1 MKYLVTGGAGFVG
14 SHLCEYLLAHGHSV
28 CVVDNLSTG
37 SASNVAHLRD
47 NPRLT
52 VVFAELSDPYLMAE
66 LVDNVDAVFHLAAA
80 VGVKLI
86 VTDPVH
92 TIETNILGTEL
103 VLKLAAKK
111 SKKVLLTSTS
121 EIYGKSINVPFCE
134 DDDMLFGPSTRGRW
148 SYACS
153 KAIDEF
159 LSLAYHRQF
168 GMPVVIARL
177 FNTVGP
183 RQTGHYG
190 MVLPRFVGQALR
202 NQPISVY
209 GDGTQ
214 TRCFGHVADV
224 VRGLA
229 ALMDAPQAVGEIFN
243 LGNNEEVSINQLAEM
258 VRDMAGSSSSIIH
271 VPYSEA
277 YGENFEDM
285 PRRVPSFD
293 KAAKLVGYR
302 PTFTVREIIASVI
315 EYVAGTIHSDSG
327 AGATVNLPLGSVT
340 RKTQLSA
347 WR

>member
-1 MKYLVTGGAGFVG
+1 MKYLVTGGAGFIG

-28 CVVDNLSTG
+28 WVIDNLSTG
-37 SASNVAHLRD
+37 STSNLARLRAD
-47 NPRLT
+47 PHLT
-52 VVFAELSDPYLMAE
+52 VAFAELSDRHLMAE
-66 LVDNVDAVFHLAAA
+66 LVDTVDAVFHLAAA

-111 SKKVLLTSTS
+111 GKRVLLTSTS
-121 EIYGKSINVPFCE
+121 EVYGKSTKVPFRE

-159 LSLAYHRQF
+159 LGLAYHRQF
-168 GMPVVIARL
+168 GVPVIIARL

-190 MVLPRFVGQALR
+190 MVLPRFVTQALCNR
-202 NQPISVY
+202 PISVY

-214 TRCFGHVADV
+214 TRCFAHVADV
-224 VRGLA
+224 VPGIA
-229 ALMDAPQAVGEIFN
+229 ALMDAPQAIGEIFN

-258 VRDMAGSSSSIIH
+258 VREMTGSKSPIVR

-293 KAAKLVGYR
+293 KAARLIGYR
-302 PTFTVREIIASVI
+302 PTLNVRAIIGSVI
-315 EYVAGTIHSDSG
+315 DYIAGTIASDNHREANGLIAPPARTPES
-327 AGATVNLPLGSVT
+327 
-340 RKTQLSA
+340 SA